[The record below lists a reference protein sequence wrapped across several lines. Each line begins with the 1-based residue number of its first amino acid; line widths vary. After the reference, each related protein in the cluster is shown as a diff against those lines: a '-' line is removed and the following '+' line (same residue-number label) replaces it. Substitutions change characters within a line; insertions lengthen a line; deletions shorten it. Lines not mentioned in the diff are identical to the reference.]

1 MQRLNST
8 PWMTTLGMMIVR
20 FKSFGPIRR
29 FLEKQMIEVE
39 VPSGSTVL
47 QVIQKVADIGGADL
61 KDLILNNGGI
71 DGNLIVMLN
80 KKDVST
86 IGGIE
91 ISVSEGDEIALLPHV
106 QGG

>member
-1 MQRLNST
+1 ML
-8 PWMTTLGMMIVR
+8 VR

-29 FLEKQMIEVE
+29 LLDKQLIEVE
-39 VPSGSTVL
+39 VPEGATVFH
-47 QVIQKVADIGGADL
+47 VVQKVADLGGSAL
-61 KDLILNNGGI
+61 QDLILKNGGI

-86 IGGIE
+86 IGGVE
-91 ISVSEGDEIALLPHV
+91 LSVSDGDEIALLPHV

>member
-1 MQRLNST
+1 M
-8 PWMTTLGMMIVR
+8 R

-29 FLEKQMIEVE
+29 LLDKQLIEVE
-39 VPSGSTVL
+39 VPEGTTVL
-47 QVIQKVADIGGADL
+47 EVVQKITDLGGSAL
-61 KDLILNNGGI
+61 KDLILKNGKI

-86 IGGIE
+86 IGGVDLT
-91 ISVSEGDEIALLPHV
+91 VSNGDEIALLPHV